1 MSVSQELQMSES
13 NPVTKSP
20 FGNLPFSIAG
30 GIRGAFAGPLG
41 RAFGFGGGKKSPYA
55 KGQGPLG
62 TFINQA
68 VPMAASYMPEQVQ
81 VGKDIMGATRSA
93 YGGYQNAVD
102 DFMKQLPGF
111 QQSLATA
118 TSGSEEALG
127 LARRV
132 AGDAFSP
139 LPGRAS
145 FQETTRRAL
154 APTREAAAARGMLE
168 SGQAQA
174 GEQNLVSDLAY
185 KALQDEQANQ
195 RAATGLV
202 GDASQNLATT
212 GSAGAQLAAM
222 APEMRGALLA
232 AIPGLSEV
240 MKGASG
246 MGMDAM
252 NNMMS
257 FLTSTQNPNY
267 SLLRMVLP
275 TVANSSK
282 SFGGGGRVG
291 FMS

>member
-1 MSVSQELQMSES
+1 MSVSQELQYS

-20 FGNLPFSIAG
+20 FGNLPFGIAG
-30 GIRGAFAGPLG
+30 GIRGGFSGPLG
-41 RAFGFGGGKKSPYA
+41 RAFGFGGGKKSPYG
-55 KGQGPLG
+55 KGEGPLG

-68 VPMAASYMPEQVQ
+68 VPMAASYMPQQVQ
-81 VGKDIMGATRSA
+81 VGNDIMSATRSA
-93 YGGYQNAVD
+93 YGGYQKAVD
-102 DFMKQLPGF
+102 DFMAKLPGF
-111 QQSLATA
+111 ERSMATA
-118 TSGSEEALG
+118 TGGGGDALG
-127 LARRV
+127 YAKRI
-132 AGDAFSP
+132 ADDAFSA

-174 GEQNLVSDLAY
+174 GEQNLVGDLAY

-195 RAATGLV
+195 RAAATGV
-202 GDASQNLATT
+202 GEASANL
-212 GSAGAQLAAM
+212 GQLSSSSAALAGM
-222 APEMRGALLA
+222 APEMRSALLS
-232 AIPGLSEV
+232 AIPGLAEV

-257 FLTSTQNPNY
+257 FLTSAQNPNY

-275 TVANSSK
+275 TVANK
-282 SFGGGGRVG
+282 SFGGGGKVG
-291 FMS
+291 VG